1 LTPEAGYFLAKAG
14 RLLLDAEVM
23 LEAKLYDSAGR
34 TAYLAAFHAAQALI
48 TERTGRSVKTHR
60 GVHAQLHRLIKDEQN
75 IDAPLRAF
83 LSYAYNLKSMADYET
98 GPGSEVSAAVANSAV
113 ATGKR
118 FVAAMAA
125 LIEI

>member
-60 GVHAQLHRLIKDEQN
+60 GVHAQLHRLNQGRTEH
-75 IDAPLRAF
+75 
-83 LSYAYNLKSMADYET
+83 
-98 GPGSEVSAAVANSAV
+98 
-113 ATGKR
+113 
-118 FVAAMAA
+118 
-125 LIEI
+125 